1 MLMGSHVTKTI
12 KGGIVEESY
21 FIDSPVL
28 LMFGMT
34 TVVFGCAFWL
44 VASTLWSLPVSSTH
58 TCIGGMLGMA
68 FVSRGF
74 HAVQWKSVINVI
86 LSWFY
91 TPVIAGCISFLFFSC
106 VRACILKKEKSFEYS
121 LNFFSPMVAFTL
133 AINIF
138 VVIYHGC
145 PWIPVTPTLTQ
156 AILITL
162 GITLLIGL
170 VLHFTFVPHLR
181 RRGENIVNKVG
192 EQTTDALL
200 TNPQEPA
207 SEPTPTEASV
217 AVPPPKT
224 PSNEASPKKSD
235 MDVFES
241 LESDAKVAEM
251 HKNAEVYDPKTESVF
266 VSLQILA
273 AILNSFAH
281 GANDVSHS
289 IGPFAACIAIYQS
302 GKVGDTSPSPAWILA
317 FGALGIIIGLATMG
331 YKVMATVG
339 VNLVPVTPCRGFFIE
354 LAASFVVIVASW
366 VGLPISTTQCKI
378 GAAVGIG
385 LVGGAESVNW
395 KLFAKIFLGWI
406 GTIAVAA
413 VVSATL
419 MFLGSWAFH
428 LNSIVCCKTPLFP
441 PWKPQFP
448 RFRQL
453 SKCFPPS
460 KERTRKR
467 LISRYLEKLYEQLP
481 EPKGIWEYFLKIT
494 QIPRGSNQEGENFRH
509 KQILAFLKAEA
520 EKLGCE
526 TYVDKG
532 DNLIVRKAAFPGI
545 RGGVS

>member
-1 MLMGSHVTKTI
+1 MSGGNDVANSFATSVGAKALTLKQTIIIASICEFSGAMLMGSHVTKTI

-21 FIDSPVL
+21 FVDSPVL

-74 HAVQWKSVINVI
+74 RAVQWKSVINVI

-91 TPVIAGCISFLFFSC
+91 TPVIAGCISFLLFSC
-106 VRACILKKEKSFEYS
+106 VRACILKKEKSFDYS

-133 AINIF
+133 AVNIF

-156 AILITL
+156 AIIITL
-162 GITLLIGL
+162 SAALLIGI
-170 VLHFTFVPHLR
+170 VLHFTMVPYLR
-181 RRGENIVNKVG
+181 RRGEVAGKIG
-192 EQTTDALL
+192 EQPTDALL
-200 TNPQEPA
+200 PNAQETVA
-207 SEPTPTEASV
+207 QETSV
-217 AVPPPKT
+217 AVPSPAT
-224 PSNEASPKKSD
+224 PSNEVSPKKSG

-241 LESDAKVAEM
+241 LENDAKVAEM

-266 VSLQILA
+266 ISLQILA

-354 LAASFVVIVASW
+354 LSASFVVIVASW

-406 GTIAVAA
+406 GTIVVAA
-413 VVSATL
+413 AVSAAC

-428 LNSIVCCKTPLFP
+428 LNSPVC
-441 PWKPQFP
+441 
-448 RFRQL
+448 
-453 SKCFPPS
+453 
-460 KERTRKR
+460 
-467 LISRYLEKLYEQLP
+467 
-481 EPKGIWEYFLKIT
+481 
-494 QIPRGSNQEGENFRH
+494 
-509 KQILAFLKAEA
+509 
-520 EKLGCE
+520 
-526 TYVDKG
+526 
-532 DNLIVRKAAFPGI
+532 
-545 RGGVS
+545 